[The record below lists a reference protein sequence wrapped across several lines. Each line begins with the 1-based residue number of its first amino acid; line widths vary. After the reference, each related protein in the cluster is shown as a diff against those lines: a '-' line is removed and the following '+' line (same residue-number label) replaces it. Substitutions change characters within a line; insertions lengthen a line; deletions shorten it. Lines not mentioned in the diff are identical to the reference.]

1 MRVEEKIRKLWEDLK
16 SSKHAIALTGA
27 GISAESGI
35 PTFRG
40 AQGLWSKYDPDEYAH
55 ISSFRRDP
63 EKIWHMLRELILIL
77 KDAKPNPAH
86 VALAEL
92 EKRGIL
98 KSVITQNVDGLHQK
112 AGSKNVIEFH
122 GTNSRLICLNCPDV
136 VVDAYSLDYKEFP
149 RCPKCGALLKPDV
162 VFFGE
167 PIPPEALSRSFEEAR
182 RCDLC
187 LVIGTSAVVYPA
199 AEIPFVAKRHG
210 AKVVE
215 INPEPTGLTNTITD
229 YIILGK
235 AGEVGAKLLELM
247 EKEPW

>member
-1 MRVEEKIRKLWEDLK
+1 MRMEEKIKKLWEDLK
-16 SSKHAIALTGA
+16 SSRHAIALTGA

-98 KSVITQNVDGLHQK
+98 KCVITQNVDGLHQK

-167 PIPPEALSRSFEEAR
+167 PIPPDALSRSFEEAR

-247 EKEPW
+247 EKEP

>member
-1 MRVEEKIRKLWEDLK
+1 MEEKIERLWDDLK
-16 SSKHAIALTGA
+16 NSNYTIALTGA

-55 ISSFRRDP
+55 ISSFRRNP
-63 EKIWHMLRELILIL
+63 EKIWHMLRELILVL
-77 KDAKPNPAH
+77 KDAEPNPAH
-86 VALAEL
+86 ICLAEL

-98 KSVITQNVDGLHQK
+98 KCVITQNVDGLHQK

-149 RCPKCGALLKPDV
+149 RCPNCGSLLKPDV

-167 PIPPEALSRSFEEAR
+167 PIPPDALARSFEEAR
-182 RCDLC
+182 KCDLC

-199 AEIPFVAKRHG
+199 ADIPFVAKRNG
-210 AKVVE
+210 AKIVE
-215 INPEPTGLTNTITD
+215 INPETTGLTRSITD

-235 AGEVGAKLLELM
+235 AGEVFSKLLDIM
-247 EKEPW
+247 EKGG

>member
-1 MRVEEKIRKLWEDLK
+1 MEEKIKKLWEDLK
-16 SSKHAIALTGA
+16 SSRHAIALTGA

-98 KSVITQNVDGLHQK
+98 KCVITQNVDGLHQK

-167 PIPPEALSRSFEEAR
+167 PIPPDALSRSFEEAR

-247 EKEPW
+247 EKEP